1 LTELPDPG
9 ATTPSGFAHLHARSW
24 YSFRRGASSP
34 DALVKQALLNGDEAV
49 AVTDFMSVA
58 GGVPLQSAARGAGLH
73 AVIGAE
79 LNLEGYPLVLLAAN
93 NAGFATINRLISRGF
108 EHKDER
114 VRLEDFRDDSRDVFV
129 LTGGREGRLRHLL
142 LANQP
147 SSALAWVRTLE
158 EIAPGRV
165 LLEVSSHRRE
175 GEARMVTTLL
185 RLARVA
191 GLRAV
196 ASNDVRYAVPEDAAR
211 YDALILSRHRL
222 SVHDDH
228 PERLWSREAWLKPRK
243 NLEAIIRTRQPFLTA
258 LEIARECRVDV
269 LPGLVAPPRANLP
282 AGVDPNMALE
292 ALARAGIK
300 RRYPPARRRMAL
312 DLMERELKVI
322 EEIGLAE
329 FFLVVHEVVE
339 AAWGLGIR
347 TAGRGSAASSV
358 VVYALGIAH
367 ADPLQFRLRFERFL
381 NPGRFANGREAPDID
396 IDVQSERRDELI
408 AWVTA
413 RFEGRTAMAAN
424 FNTYGL
430 RGATRDAA
438 RLLGWSH
445 EDAGRLTSNLPDH
458 ARPNAVRRYKDA
470 LEGAVGPSPLLE
482 TLQSLVEHLDDCPRD
497 LGLHSGGMLLAR
509 DSIFDHSAVKRSAN
523 GTLQTFLDKRT
534 AEANGVIKLDLL
546 GLLALDVLQT
556 TLELLEGQGIT
567 VRLEEVDLDD
577 PRIYAGIQDGAVIGL
592 FQIESPAQQA
602 LLAQLQP
609 TCFLDLVAQVALI
622 RPGPIQ
628 AMSVRPY
635 IRRRNGLERV
645 TYPHAC
651 LGPVLRQTYG
661 LMVFQDQAVEAAQVV
676 CGMSVEEAD
685 RFRKLVSK
693 ARDRQDMEGMREEFV
708 RRALETHHDLSL
720 ETASSIFETISGF
733 SGYGFPLAHSVAF
746 ATTAAHTAY
755 LKTLYP
761 AAFLAAVLEHEPG
774 MYPRMTITEEAR
786 RLGVPVL
793 PALLEAS
800 DADFKLERHDG
811 VLGIRLPLSAI
822 EGVGEAVARAL
833 VLERE
838 RAAFRDLE
846 DFYRRAPVPVGTLEA
861 LAKAG
866 ALETFGSRRDVLWQL
881 GMLTGKGVPR
891 GEGVQAALFETSAIS
906 GEDLALLEG
915 LDDRELVA
923 WDLSA
928 TRTSLETHPMRL
940 LRPALERAGVRATNR
955 LHDGWRGAVAGLVI
969 ARQRPETAG
978 GFVFLFL
985 EDEFGHCQGI
995 VRSAL
1000 WAALREELR
1009 SRALV
1014 LEGRVQ
1020 RLRGWKTMVVEGV
1033 LPIRALAVKEPE
1045 GASFARVR

>member
-1 LTELPDPG
+1 MTEPHGPG
-9 ATTPSGFAHLHARSW
+9 VIEPSGFAHLHARSW

-34 DALVKQALLNGDEAV
+34 DALVRQALLNGDEAV
-49 AVTDFMSVA
+49 AVTDYMSVA
-58 GGVPLQSAARGAGLH
+58 GCVPLQSAARASGLH
-73 AVIGAE
+73 AVVGAE
-79 LNLEGYPLVLLAAN
+79 VNLEGQPLVLLAAN

-108 EHKDER
+108 ERKEECIT
-114 VRLEDFRDDSRDVFV
+114 LEEFRDDSRDIFV
-129 LTGGREGRLRHLL
+129 LTGGREGRLRSLL
-142 LANQP
+142 EAGQP
-147 SSALAWVRTLE
+147 ASALQWVRTLC

-165 LLEVSSHRRE
+165 FVEVSSHRRE
-175 GEARMVTTLL
+175 GEARTVTSLM
-185 RLARVA
+185 RFARVA
-191 GLRAV
+191 GIPAV
-196 ASNDVRYAVPEDAAR
+196 ATNDVRYAGPEDAAR

-222 SVHDDH
+222 TVHDDH
-228 PERLWSREAWLKPRK
+228 PERLWSREAWLKPRRE
-243 NLEAIIRTRQPFLTA
+243 LETLIRTRQPFLTA
-258 LEIARECRVDV
+258 LEIARACRVDL
-269 LPGLVAPPRANLP
+269 LPGRVRSPRANLP
-282 AGVDPNMALE
+282 AGVDPNAELE
-292 ALARAGIK
+292 ALARAGLK
-300 RRYPPARRRMAL
+300 RRYPKVKWREAL
-312 DLMERELKVI
+312 ALMERELEI
-322 EEIGLAE
+322 IREIGLAE

-339 AAWGLGIR
+339 AARGLGIR

-381 NPGRFANGREAPDID
+381 NPGRFAGGREAPDID

-408 AWVTA
+408 AWVTE
-413 RFEGRTAMAAN
+413 RFKGKTAMAAN

-445 EDAGRLTSNLPDH
+445 EDAGRLTADLPYH
-458 ARPNAVRRYKDA
+458 ARPSAVRHHRDA

-482 TLQSLVEHLDDCPRD
+482 TLQSLVERFDDCPRD
-497 LGLHSGGMLLAR
+497 LGLHSGGMLLSR
-509 DSIFDHSAVKRSAN
+509 DSIFNHSAVKRSAN

-534 AEANGVIKLDLL
+534 AEANGLIKLDLL

-556 TLELLEGQGIT
+556 TLELLEGQGLT
-567 VRLEEVDLDD
+567 VRLEQVDLDD
-577 PRIYAGIQDGAVIGL
+577 PRIYAGIGDGAVIGL

-609 TCFLDLVAQVALI
+609 TRFLDLVAQVALI

-635 IRRRNGLERV
+635 IRRRSGKEAVTFPHPSLE
-645 TYPHAC
+645 
-651 LGPVLRQTYG
+651 PVLKQTYG
-661 LMVFQDQAVEAAQVV
+661 LMVFQDQAIEAAQAV

-685 RFRKLVSK
+685 RFRKLVSR

-708 RRALETHHDLSL
+708 RRALETHDDLSL
-720 ETASSIFETISGF
+720 ETASLIFETISGF

-761 AAFLAAVLEHEPG
+761 AAFLTAVLEHEPG

-793 PALLEAS
+793 PARLEAS
-800 DADFKLERHDG
+800 DARFRLERQDG
-811 VLGIRLPLSAI
+811 VLGIRLPLSAL
-822 EGVGEAVARAL
+822 EGVGEAVARAV

-846 DFYRRAPVPVGTLEA
+846 DLYRRAPVPVDTLNA
-861 LAKAG
+861 LATAG
-866 ALETFGSRRDVLWQL
+866 ALETFGSRRDVLWAL
-881 GMLTGKGVPR
+881 GMLIGKGVPR
-891 GEGVQAALFETSAIS
+891 GEGAQAALFDTPAITD
-906 GEDLALLEG
+906 EDLAWLEG
-915 LDDRELVA
+915 LDEGEVIA
-923 WDLSA
+923 WDLEA
-928 TRTSLETHPMRL
+928 TRTSLETHPISL
-940 LRPALERAGVRATNR
+940 LRPALEKAGVRATNR
-955 LHDGWRGAVAGLVI
+955 LHDGLRCAVAGLVI

-978 GFVFLFL
+978 GFVFLYL

-995 VRSAL
+995 VRSTL
-1000 WAALREELR
+1000 WDALRSDLR

-1033 LPIRALAVKEPE
+1033 VPITAL
-1045 GASFARVR
+1045 GAKASEMAYFVR

>member
-1 LTELPDPG
+1 LTNTPDPG
-9 ATTPSGFAHLHARSW
+9 VTEPSHFAHLHARSW

-34 DALVKQALLNGDEAV
+34 DTLVKQALLNGDEAV
-49 AVTDFMSVA
+49 AVTDYMSVA
-58 GGVPLQSAARGAGLH
+58 GCVPLQSAARAAGLH

-79 LNLEGYPLVLLAAN
+79 VNLEGYPLVLLAAN

-108 EHKDER
+108 ERREECIA
-114 VRLEDFRDDSRDVFV
+114 LEDFRDDSTDIFV

-142 LANQP
+142 AANQP
-147 SSALAWVRTLE
+147 SSALTWAKTLAQ
-158 EIAPGRV
+158 IAPGRV

-175 GEARMVTTLL
+175 GEARMVTSLL

-191 GLRAV
+191 GLRTV

-211 YDALILSRHRL
+211 YDALVLSRHRL
-222 SVHDDH
+222 TVHDDH
-228 PERLWSREAWLKPRK
+228 PERLWSREAWLKPRRE
-243 NLEAIIRTRQPFLTA
+243 LEVIIRTRQPFLTA
-258 LEIARECRVDV
+258 LEIARECQVDL
-269 LPGLVAPPRANLP
+269 LPGRVHPPRAHLP
-282 AGVDPNMALE
+282 AGVDPNTELE

-300 RRYPPARRRMAL
+300 HRYPPARRREAL
-312 DLMERELKVI
+312 ALMERELEVI
-322 EEIGLAE
+322 REIGLAE

-339 AAWGLGIR
+339 AARSMGIR

-381 NPGRFANGREAPDID
+381 NPGRFAGGREAPDID

-408 AWVTA
+408 AWVTE

-424 FNTYGL
+424 FNTYGI
-430 RGATRDAA
+430 RSATRDAA
-438 RLLGWSH
+438 RVLGWSH
-445 EDAGRLTSNLPDH
+445 EDAGRLTSDLPYH
-458 ARPNAVRRYKDA
+458 ARPSAVHRYKDA

-482 TLQSLVEHLDDCPRD
+482 TLQSLVERLDDCPRD

-509 DSIFDHSAVKRSAN
+509 DSIFEHSAVKRSAN

-534 AEANGVIKLDLL
+534 AEANGLIKLDLL

-567 VRLEEVDLDD
+567 VRLEDVDLDD
-577 PRIYAGIQDGAVIGL
+577 GRIYAGIADGKVIGL

-645 TYPHAC
+645 SYPHPC
-651 LGPVLRQTYG
+651 LEPVLHQTYG
-661 LMVFQDQAVEAAQVV
+661 LMVFQDQAIEAAQAV

-685 RFRKLVSK
+685 RFRKLVSR
-693 ARDRQDMEGMREEFV
+693 ARDRQEMEGMRGEFV
-708 RRALETHHDLSL
+708 RRALETHQDLSL
-720 ETASSIFETISGF
+720 EAASAIFETISGF

-755 LKTLYP
+755 LKTLHP

-786 RLGVPVL
+786 RLGVKVL

-800 DADFKLERHDG
+800 DARFKLERQDG
-811 VLGIRLPLSAI
+811 VLSVRMPLSAV
-822 EGVGEAVARAL
+822 EGVGEAASRSL

-838 RAAFRDLE
+838 RSAFRDLE
-846 DFYRRAPVPVGTLEA
+846 DFYRRAPVGVGTLEA

-866 ALETFGSRRDVLWQL
+866 ALKTFGSRRDVLWQL
-881 GMLTGKGVPR
+881 GMLTGKGVSR
-891 GEGVQAALFETSAIS
+891 GQGVQAALFETSAIS
-906 GEDLALLEG
+906 DEDLALLEG
-915 LDDRELVA
+915 LDDHELVA

-928 TRTSLETHPMRL
+928 TRTSLETHPMAL

-955 LHDGWRGAVAGLVI
+955 LHDGLRCAVAGLVI

-978 GFVFLFL
+978 GFVFFYL

-995 VRSAL
+995 VRAAL
-1000 WAALREELR
+1000 WDALRTDLR

-1033 LPIRALAVKEPE
+1033 LPIQVL
-1045 GASFARVR
+1045 GAKASEMAYFVR

>member
-1 LTELPDPG
+1 MRE
-9 ATTPSGFAHLHARSW
+9 PSGFAHLHARSW

-58 GGVPLQSAARGAGLH
+58 GCVPLQSAARAFGLH

-79 LNLEGYPLVLLAAN
+79 LNLEGHPLVLLAAN
-93 NAGFATINRLISRGF
+93 QAGFATINRLISRGF

-114 VRLEDFRDDSRDVFV
+114 VTLEDFRDDSSDVFV

-147 SSALAWVRTLE
+147 SSALTWVRTLA

-165 LLEVSSHRRE
+165 LIEVSSHRRE

-191 GLRAV
+191 GLKTV

-222 SVHDDH
+222 TVHDDH
-228 PERLWSREAWLKPRK
+228 EERLWSREAWLKPRVD
-243 NLEAIIRTRQPFLTA
+243 LEAIIRTHQPFLTA
-258 LEIARECRVDV
+258 LEIAHECHVDL
-269 LPGLVAPPRANLP
+269 LPGRVLFPRANLP
-282 AGVDPNMALE
+282 AGMNPNAELE
-292 ALARAGIK
+292 ALARAGLK
-300 RRYPPARRRMAL
+300 RRYPPPRRREAL
-312 DLMERELKVI
+312 ALMERELEVI
-322 EEIGLAE
+322 REIGLAE
-329 FFLVVHEVVE
+329 FFLVVHEVVQ
-339 AAWGLGIR
+339 AAREMGIR

-381 NPGRFANGREAPDID
+381 NPGRFADGREAPDID

-408 AWVTA
+408 AWVTE

-430 RGATRDAA
+430 RGAVRDAA
-438 RLLGWSH
+438 RVLGWSH
-445 EDAGRLTSNLPDH
+445 EDAGRLTADLPYH
-458 ARPNAVRRYKDA
+458 ARPSAVRRHRDT

-482 TLQSLVEHLDDCPRD
+482 TLQSLVERLDDCPRD

-509 DSIFDHSAVKRSAN
+509 DSIFEHSAVRRSAN

-534 AEANGVIKLDLL
+534 AEANGLIKLDLL

-556 TLELLEGQGIT
+556 TLELLEGEGID
-567 VRLEEVDLDD
+567 VRLEDVNLDD
-577 PRIYAGIQDGAVIGL
+577 PRIYAGIQDGQVIGL

-609 TCFLDLVAQVALI
+609 TRFLDLVAQVALI

-635 IRRRNGLERV
+635 IKRRSGREAV
-645 TYPHAC
+645 TYPHPS
-651 LGPVLRQTYG
+651 LEPVLRQTYG
-661 LMVFQDQAVEAAQVV
+661 LMVFQDQAIETAQAI
-676 CGMSVEEAD
+676 CAMSVEEAD

-693 ARDRQDMEGMREEFV
+693 ARDRQEMEGMRGEFV
-708 RRALETHHDLSL
+708 RRALETHADLSL
-720 ETASSIFETISGF
+720 ETASTIFETISGF

-786 RLGVPVL
+786 RLGVGVL

-800 DADFKLERHDG
+800 DAKFKLERQDG
-811 VLGIRLPLSAI
+811 VLGIRLPLSGV
-822 EGVGEAVARAL
+822 EGVGEAAARA
-833 VLERE
+833 VVFERE

-846 DFYRRAPVPVGTLEA
+846 DLYRRAPVPVTTLEA
-861 LAKAG
+861 LARAG
-866 ALETFGSRRDVLWQL
+866 ALEIFGSRREVLWAL

-891 GEGVQAALFETSAIS
+891 GEGAQAALFETSAITD
-906 GEDLALLEG
+906 EDLALLEG
-915 LDDRELVA
+915 LDDHELVA
-923 WDLSA
+923 WNLTA
-928 TRTSLETHPMRL
+928 TRTSFEIHPISL
-940 LRPALERAGVRATNR
+940 LRGSLERAGVRATNR
-955 LHDGWRGAVAGLVI
+955 LNNGLRCAVAGLVI

-978 GFVFLFL
+978 GFVFLYL

-995 VRSAL
+995 VRAAL
-1000 WAALREELR
+1000 WDALRADLR

-1033 LPIRALAVKEPE
+1033 MPLEAL
-1045 GASFARVR
+1045 GAKTSEMAYFVR